1 MNVKSGTL
9 AKAAV
14 AAALS
19 CAIASPFVAVN
30 AYAAEDAPTNNNDAT
45 VAAAPA
51 APAEEATETVAA
63 TTPETTAAPE
73 AEVTPATEETPEAEA
88 TPATETPAP
97 AEATS
102 TPAAPTAVNRSAA
115 HPSPTLAD
123 QVKEMMQA
131 AGIDVDKYSN
141 LYGDILINNDS
152 TTKTAYKVK
161 AGEVVAVSG
170 TLNVSNVWALMQEI
184 EKAYGSVP
192 VALNLGNVNSA
203 FTITLTLPEGMDF
216 EKGTDGKVDITY
228 DNFGDAETGIW
239 DTTASAEGKTLTV
252 IASIKKD
259 MKYGDLRN
267 FVKKIAED
275 TKNGVMSIT
284 VNKVKV
290 SDNAQPGKIV
300 VKGNVNGKMGL
311 GEETLFEWGSAQDP
325 NGIDAEGPNDGSIQ
339 ATLEVEKK
347 ADPKP
352 EPEVKPDPKPEVKPE
367 TKPQPKPAPA
377 PKAAPKHI
385 APAKAVKKSSA
396 LPQTSDTATALP
408 AAVLAIAGGLL
419 AAAAT
424 VLRKRNEN

>member
-192 VALNLGNVNSA
+192 IGFFLGNESKVNFA

-216 EKGTDGKVDITY
+216 EKDTDGKVDITY

-252 IASIKKD
+252 IASIKED
-259 MKYGDLRN
+259 MEYGDLRN

-311 GEETLFEWGSAQDP
+311 GKETLFEWGSAQDP

-347 ADPKP
+347 ADP
-352 EPEVKPDPKPEVKPE
+352 KPE

>member
-1 MNVKSGTL
+1 
-9 AKAAV
+9 
-14 AAALS
+14 
-19 CAIASPFVAVN
+19 
-30 AYAAEDAPTNNNDAT
+30 
-45 VAAAPA
+45 
-51 APAEEATETVAA
+51 
-63 TTPETTAAPE
+63 
-73 AEVTPATEETPEAEA
+73 
-88 TPATETPAP
+88 
-97 AEATS
+97 
-102 TPAAPTAVNRSAA
+102 
-115 HPSPTLAD
+115 
-123 QVKEMMQA
+123 MMQA

-184 EKAYGSVP
+184 EKAYDSVP
-192 VALNLGNVNSA
+192 IEFFLGNESKVNFA

-216 EKGTDGKVDITY
+216 EKDTDGKVDITY

-252 IASIKKD
+252 IASIKEY
-259 MKYGDLRN
+259 MEYGDLRN

-300 VKGNVNGKMGL
+300 VKGSVNGKMGISEESFIVVTSRREWLAYSNVNGKMDL

-347 ADPKP
+347 A
-352 EPEVKPDPKPEVKPE
+352 DPKPEVKPE

>member
-1 MNVKSGTL
+1 
-9 AKAAV
+9 
-14 AAALS
+14 
-19 CAIASPFVAVN
+19 
-30 AYAAEDAPTNNNDAT
+30 
-45 VAAAPA
+45 
-51 APAEEATETVAA
+51 
-63 TTPETTAAPE
+63 
-73 AEVTPATEETPEAEA
+73 
-88 TPATETPAP
+88 
-97 AEATS
+97 
-102 TPAAPTAVNRSAA
+102 
-115 HPSPTLAD
+115 
-123 QVKEMMQA
+123 MMQA

-170 TLNVSNVWALMQEI
+170 TLNVSNVWVLMQEL
-184 EKAYGSVP
+184 EKAYGVVP
-192 VALNLGNVNSA
+192 IQFGSANFA

-216 EKGTDGKVDITY
+216 EKDTDGKVDITY

-252 IASIKKD
+252 IASIKEN
-259 MKYGDLRN
+259 MEYGDLRSL
-267 FVKKIAED
+267 VKKIAED

-300 VKGNVNGKMGL
+300 VKGSVNGKMGL
-311 GEETLFEWGSAQDP
+311 GEETFFEWGSAQDP

-352 EPEVKPDPKPEVKPE
+352 EVKPEVKPE

>member
-1 MNVKSGTL
+1 M
-9 AKAAV
+9 
-14 AAALS
+14 
-19 CAIASPFVAVN
+19 
-30 AYAAEDAPTNNNDAT
+30 
-45 VAAAPA
+45 
-51 APAEEATETVAA
+51 
-63 TTPETTAAPE
+63 
-73 AEVTPATEETPEAEA
+73 
-88 TPATETPAP
+88 
-97 AEATS
+97 
-102 TPAAPTAVNRSAA
+102 
-115 HPSPTLAD
+115 
-123 QVKEMMQA
+123 
-131 AGIDVDKYSN
+131 DKYSN

-184 EKAYGSVP
+184 EKAYGGVP
-192 VALNLGNVNSA
+192 VALNLGKVNFA

-216 EKGTDGKVDITY
+216 EKDTDGKVDITY

-252 IASIKKD
+252 IASIKED
-259 MKYGDLRN
+259 MEYGDLRN

-300 VKGNVNGKMGL
+300 VKGSVNGKMGL

-352 EPEVKPDPKPEVKPE
+352 KVKPE